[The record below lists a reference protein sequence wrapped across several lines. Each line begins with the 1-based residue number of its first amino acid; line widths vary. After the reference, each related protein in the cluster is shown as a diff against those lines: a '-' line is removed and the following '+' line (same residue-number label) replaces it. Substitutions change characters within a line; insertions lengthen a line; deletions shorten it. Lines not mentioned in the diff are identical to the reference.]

1 MQVQDNATDMR
12 ILVVEDE
19 KKLAAYIKM
28 GLEENHFAVD
38 VSFDGEEGLF
48 MLNTNEY
55 DLVILDVMLPKK
67 NGLEILQEARSS
79 GKKMPILLLTAKDA
93 VEDKARGLDLGADDY
108 LVKPFSFIEL
118 IARIRALIRRGKVH
132 YQTGLAVADLVL
144 DVATHRFYRD
154 GQPIDVTN
162 KEFALLEFFM
172 RNPNTVLTRT
182 QIAEHVWDYNFDS
195 LTNIIDVFVHRVR
208 NKVDKDR
215 TNKLIHTIKGVG
227 YVMSEEEP

>member
-1 MQVQDNATDMR
+1 MR

-19 KKLAAYIKM
+19 KKLATYIKK

-48 MLNTNEY
+48 MLNANEY
-55 DLVILDVMLPKK
+55 DLVILDILLPKK
-67 NGLEILQEARSS
+67 NGLEILREARNN

-118 IARIRALIRRGKVH
+118 TARIRALIRRGKIH
-132 YQTGLAVADLVL
+132 YQTRLTVADLSL
-144 DVATHRFYRD
+144 DMVAHRLYRN
-154 GQPIDVTN
+154 GQPIDLTN

-172 RNPNTVLTRT
+172 RNLNTVLTRT

-195 LTNIIDVFVHRVR
+195 FTNVIDVFVNRVR
-208 NKVDKDR
+208 NKIDKDR
-215 TNKLIHTIKGVG
+215 TNKLIHTIKCVG
-227 YVMSEEEP
+227 YLMREQKS

>member
-1 MQVQDNATDMR
+1 MR

-19 KKLAAYIKM
+19 KKLATYIKK

-48 MLNTNEY
+48 MLNANEY
-55 DLVILDVMLPKK
+55 DLVILDILLPKK
-67 NGLEILQEARSS
+67 NGLEILQEARNN

-93 VEDKARGLDLGADDY
+93 VEDKVRGLDLGADDY

-118 IARIRALIRRGKVH
+118 TAHIRALIRRGKIH
-132 YQTGLAVADLVL
+132 YQTRLTVADLSL
-144 DVATHRFYRD
+144 DVAAHCLHRN
-154 GQPIDVTN
+154 GQPVDLTN

-172 RNPNTVLTRT
+172 RNLNTVLTRT

-195 LTNIIDVFVHRVR
+195 LTNVIDVFVNRVR
-208 NKVDKDR
+208 NKIDKGR

-227 YVMSEEEP
+227 YLMREEKS

>member
-1 MQVQDNATDMR
+1 MR

-19 KKLAAYIKM
+19 KKLATYIKK

-38 VSFDGEEGLF
+38 LSYDGEEGLF

-55 DLVILDVMLPKK
+55 DLVILDILLPKK
-67 NGLEILQEARSS
+67 DGLEILREIRKN
-79 GKKMPILLLTAKDA
+79 GKCMPILLLTAKDA
-93 VEDKARGLDLGADDY
+93 VEDKALGLDLGADDY

-118 IARIRALIRRGKVH
+118 TARIRALIRRGKIH
-132 YQTGLAVADLVL
+132 YQTRLTVADLSL
-144 DVATHRFYRD
+144 DVAAHRLHRN
-154 GQPIDVTN
+154 GQPVDLTN

-172 RNPNTVLTRT
+172 RNLNTVLTRT

-195 LTNIIDVFVHRVR
+195 LTNVIDVFVNRVR
-208 NKVDKDR
+208 NKIDKDR

-227 YVMSEEEP
+227 YLMREEKS

>member
-1 MQVQDNATDMR
+1 MR

-19 KKLAAYIKM
+19 KKLATYIKK

-38 VSFDGEEGLF
+38 VSYDGEEGLF
-48 MLNTNEY
+48 MLDTNEY
-55 DLVILDVMLPKK
+55 DLVVLDILLPKK
-67 NGLEILQEARSS
+67 NGLEILGEARKN
-79 GKKMPILLLTAKDA
+79 GKNMPILLLTAKDA
-93 VEDKARGLDLGADDY
+93 IEDKAHGLDLGADDY

-132 YQTGLAVADLVL
+132 YQTELTVAGLSL
-144 DVATHRFYRD
+144 DVAAHRLYRN
-154 GQPIDVTN
+154 GQPIDLTN

-172 RNPNTVLTRT
+172 RNLNTVLTRT

-195 LTNIIDVFVHRVR
+195 LTNVIDVFVNRVR
-208 NKVDKDR
+208 NKIDKGR

-227 YVMSEEEP
+227 YLMREEKS

>member
-1 MQVQDNATDMR
+1 MR

-19 KKLAAYIKM
+19 KKLATYIKK

-38 VSFDGEEGLF
+38 VSYDGEEGLF

-55 DLVILDVMLPKK
+55 DLVILDILLPKK
-67 NGLEILQEARSS
+67 DGLEILREIRKN
-79 GKKMPILLLTAKDA
+79 GKCMPILLLTAKDA
-93 VEDKARGLDLGADDY
+93 VEDKALGLDLGADDY

-118 IARIRALIRRGKVH
+118 TARIRALIRRGKIH
-132 YQTGLAVADLVL
+132 YQTRLTVADLSL
-144 DVATHRFYRD
+144 DVAAHRLHRN
-154 GQPIDVTN
+154 GQPVDLTN

-172 RNPNTVLTRT
+172 RNLNTVLTRT

-195 LTNIIDVFVHRVR
+195 LTNVIDVFVNRVR
-208 NKVDKDR
+208 NKIDKDR

-227 YVMSEEEP
+227 YLMREEKS

>member
-1 MQVQDNATDMR
+1 MR

-19 KKLAAYIKM
+19 KKLATYIKK

-38 VSFDGEEGLF
+38 VSYDGEEGLF

-55 DLVILDVMLPKK
+55 DLVILDILLPKK
-67 NGLEILQEARSS
+67 DGLEILREIRKN
-79 GKKMPILLLTAKDA
+79 GKCMPILLLTAKDA

-118 IARIRALIRRGKVH
+118 TARIRALIRRGKIH
-132 YQTGLAVADLVL
+132 YQTRLTVADLSL
-144 DVATHRFYRD
+144 DVAAHRLHRN
-154 GQPIDVTN
+154 GQPVDLTN

-172 RNPNTVLTRT
+172 RNLNTVLTRT

-195 LTNIIDVFVHRVR
+195 FTNVIDVFVNRVR
-208 NKVDKDR
+208 NKIDKDR
-215 TNKLIHTIKGVG
+215 TNKLIHTIKCVG
-227 YVMSEEEP
+227 YLMREEKS

>member
-1 MQVQDNATDMR
+1 MR

-19 KKLAAYIKM
+19 KKLATYIKK

-48 MLNTNEY
+48 MLNANEY
-55 DLVILDVMLPKK
+55 DLVILDILLPKK
-67 NGLEILQEARSS
+67 NGLEILQEARNN

-118 IARIRALIRRGKVH
+118 TARIRALIRRGKIH
-132 YQTGLAVADLVL
+132 YQTRLTVADLSL
-144 DVATHRFYRD
+144 DVAAHCLHRN
-154 GQPIDVTN
+154 GQPVDLTN

-172 RNPNTVLTRT
+172 RNLNTVLTRT

-195 LTNIIDVFVHRVR
+195 LTNVIDVFVNRVR
-208 NKVDKDR
+208 NKIDKGR

-227 YVMSEEEP
+227 YLMREEKS

>member
-1 MQVQDNATDMR
+1 MR

-19 KKLAAYIKM
+19 KKLATYIKK

-38 VSFDGEEGLF
+38 LSYDGEEGLF

-55 DLVILDVMLPKK
+55 DLVILDILLPKK
-67 NGLEILQEARSS
+67 DGLEILREIRKN
-79 GKKMPILLLTAKDA
+79 GKCMPILLLTAKDA
-93 VEDKARGLDLGADDY
+93 VEDKALGLDLGADDY

-118 IARIRALIRRGKVH
+118 TARIRALIRRGKIH
-132 YQTGLAVADLVL
+132 YQTRLTVADLSL
-144 DVATHRFYRD
+144 DVAAHRLHQN
-154 GQPIDVTN
+154 GQPVDLTN

-172 RNPNTVLTRT
+172 RNLNTVLTRT

-195 LTNIIDVFVHRVR
+195 LTNVIDVFVNRVR
-208 NKVDKDR
+208 NKIDKDR

-227 YVMSEEEP
+227 YLMREEKS